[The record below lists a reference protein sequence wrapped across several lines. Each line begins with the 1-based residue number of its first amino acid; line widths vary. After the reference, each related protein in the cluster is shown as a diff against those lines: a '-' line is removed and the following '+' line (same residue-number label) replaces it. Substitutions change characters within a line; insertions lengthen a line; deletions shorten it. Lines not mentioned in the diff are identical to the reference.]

1 MMSSNWRSCA
11 AVALAAVCLPVI
23 SLSLEEDAQSAV
35 DRATALG
42 VQTVSNQTQ
51 EDGGAA
57 GAVESRLEAVTREL
71 MDEMRG
77 LRTVLQSRAADVN
90 RTTLQEVLNVMG
102 AVAAS
107 QHQTAVEMRAVK
119 AEMGQLRRLVTAG
132 ISRRTDDS
140 RLKSSVR
147 EIRDDIGDVK
157 DAVLTTETGGSKLE
171 EILGEFERV
180 RRQLD
185 EWNGTDCGCVGVKST
200 TASPRD
206 HSTTQSAQDARVQ
219 ALACTCLVCLLYT
232 AATAATTHLK
242 LLLRKTQ
249 HFPQHRC

>member
-1 MMSSNWRSCA
+1 MSCNWRSCA

-35 DRATALG
+35 DRAIAVD

-51 EDGGAA
+51 KDCGDGAAA
-57 GAVESRLEAVTREL
+57 GAVESRLEAVMREL

-119 AEMGQLRRLVTAG
+119 AEMAQLRRLVTAG
-132 ISRRTDDS
+132 ISCRTDDS
-140 RLKSSVR
+140 RLKSSLR
-147 EIRDDIGDVK
+147 EIRDEIGDVK
-157 DAVLTTETGGSKLE
+157 DAVLTETGGSKLE
-171 EILGEFERV
+171 EILGEVEHV
-180 RRQLD
+180 RRRLD
-185 EWNGTDCGCVGVKST
+185 EWNGTDCGRVGVKST

-219 ALACTCLVCLLYT
+219 ALACTCLVCLSAVY
-232 AATAATTHLK
+232 
-242 LLLRKTQ
+242 
-249 HFPQHRC
+249 CCCCCCCCCCNYYYYDDDNDY